1 MDFNSLIGLSLI
13 CAAGAVSPGPSLAV
27 VVRNTISGGKTQ
39 GVLTGIG
46 HGIGLGSY
54 AFIAI
59 TGLSTIILT
68 NVEILKSIQIL
79 GILVLIWISYN
90 MLTVNSA
97 DVTKQRKNSGSR
109 GFIEGFMIAFL
120 NPKILVFLVAV
131 FSQFINPQIS
141 NYDRI
146 LMAIIA
152 GTIDTTWY
160 VLVALILART
170 SIPDKL
176 RKNTIIID
184 RTIGL
189 VLISFSIVIIINLL
203 N

>member
-27 VVRNTISGGKTQ
+27 VIRNTKSRGKTH

-46 HGIGLGSY
+46 HGIGLGLY

-59 TGLSTIILT
+59 TGLSTLILT
-68 NVEILKSIQIL
+68 NIEILKSIQIL
-79 GILVLIWISYN
+79 GILVLIWISFN
-90 MLTVNSA
+90 MLTGNTA
-97 DVTKQRKNSGSR
+97 DATKHKKNSGR
-109 GFIEGFMIAFL
+109 LGFIEGFMIAFF

-131 FSQFINPQIS
+131 FSQFIDPQIAY
-141 NYDRI
+141 YDRI

-152 GTIDTTWY
+152 GIIDTTWY
-160 VLVALILART
+160 VMVALVLAGT
-170 SIPDKL
+170 DIPNKL
-176 RKNTIIID
+176 KNNTIIVD

-189 VLISFSIVIIINLL
+189 VLILFSIIIMINLL

>member
-1 MDFNSLIGLSLI
+1 M
-13 CAAGAVSPGPSLAV
+13 
-27 VVRNTISGGKTQ
+27 
-39 GVLTGIG
+39 
-46 HGIGLGSY
+46 
-54 AFIAI
+54 
-59 TGLSTIILT
+59 
-68 NVEILKSIQIL
+68 
-79 GILVLIWISYN
+79 
-90 MLTVNSA
+90 
-97 DVTKQRKNSGSR
+97 
-109 GFIEGFMIAFL
+109 
-120 NPKILVFLVAV
+120 VAV

-152 GTIDTTWY
+152 GIIDTTWY

-176 RKNTIIID
+176 RKNTIIVD

>member
-39 GVLTGIG
+39 GVLTAIG
-46 HGIGLGSY
+46 HGIGLGLY

-59 TGLSTIILT
+59 TGLSTLILT
-68 NVEILKSIQIL
+68 NAEILKSIQIL

-90 MLTVNSA
+90 MLIGDTA
-97 DVTKQRKNSGSR
+97 DVTKHRKNIGRR
-109 GFIEGFMIAFL
+109 GFIEGFMIAFF

-131 FSQFINPQIS
+131 FSQFINPQIT
-141 NYDRI
+141 YYERI

-152 GTIDTTWY
+152 GIIDTTWY
-160 VLVALILART
+160 VMVALILAGT
-170 SIPDKL
+170 ALPDKL
-176 RKNTIIID
+176 KNNTIIVD

-189 VLISFSIVIIINLL
+189 VLILFSIVIIINLL